1 MGDSMTDLKK
11 DGVILRLLSSMP
23 SHVKESFTEE
33 QLAHLKLAL
42 GSRHWE
48 AHSID
53 LRGTF
58 KPWRTR
64 YYYVLLLG
72 QNHRD
77 ASRWQKQ
84 WSGFF
89 TTLLFFL
96 FIVFSILIGLLI
108 LYLIKSALGI
118 NLFKGFSL
126 GIWDWFEGIFR

>member
-1 MGDSMTDLKK
+1 MSDSMSELKK

-23 SHVKESFTEE
+23 SHVKDSFTEE
-33 QLAHLKLAL
+33 QLAYLKLAL

-48 AHSID
+48 EHSID

-84 WSGFF
+84 LSGLV
-89 TTLLFFL
+89 TTLLFSL
-96 FIVFSILIGLLI
+96 FIVFSILFGLLI

>member
-1 MGDSMTDLKK
+1 MSDSMSAIKK
-11 DGVILRLLSSMP
+11 DAVILRLLSTMP
-23 SHVKESFTEE
+23 SHVQHSFTEE
-33 QLAHLKLAL
+33 QLAYLKLAL

-48 AHSID
+48 EHSVD

-72 QNHRD
+72 RNYRD

-84 WSGFF
+84 LSGLM
-89 TTLLFFL
+89 TTLLFSL
-96 FIVFSILIGLLI
+96 FVVFSVMFGLLI

-126 GIWDWFEGIFR
+126 GIWDWFKGFFH